1 MILVR
6 IQEINA
12 FRWSTQELDTSSAPN
27 PPTTS
32 LFFTSTRR
40 YGPRFLT
47 APSVMSSRS
56 PTPLSFSSRLT
67 TPLPMR
73 LPPIVPPRL
82 GASVNI
88 QPHLLIAPSSMS
100 EGTTSRPCK
109 DRKYSCVFWISAD
122 PYACK

>member
-12 FRWSTQELDTSSAPN
+12 FRRSTQSIDPITTTNP

-32 LFFTSTRR
+32 LVFTSTRR

-47 APSVMSSRS
+47 PPPTMSSRP
-56 PTPLSFSSRLT
+56 PTPLSYSVQST
-67 TPLPMR
+67 TPQPIRR

-82 GASVNI
+82 GNST
-88 QPHLLIAPSSMS
+88 LI
-100 EGTTSRPCK
+100 
-109 DRKYSCVFWISAD
+109 DCVFLISNFRSK
-122 PYACK
+122 CKHPATLCNCSNVYYSY